1 MKTIS
6 LCLTNYNRHELL
18 IKSFEKVLAD
28 DRISE
33 IIISDDHSD
42 DNIYFDLK
50 RKLIDES
57 AFSRTSK
64 VKLHRNDINIG
75 MSLNKAKSI
84 SLATNEWCILLDS
97 DNVIDKDYIDCLY
110 DLFKWEPDIIYQP
123 DFAAPSFDFRKFAGI
138 CVDKNTNKKYIDD
151 SMYFCF
157 LNACNYFVHR
167 QTYLETYEH
176 NSLIKEVDTMW
187 HNYNHLKA
195 GGKIYFVPEMTY
207 VHTVHAGSGWMRH
220 ADENMAKAEE
230 IKKLMLGL

>member
-6 LCLTNYNRHELL
+6 LCLTNYNRSDLI
-18 IKSFEKVLAD
+18 IKSFEKVIDD

-42 DNIYFDLK
+42 ILIYEDLK
-50 RKLIDES
+50 KIL
-57 AFSRTSK
+57 APYPK

-75 MSLNKAKSI
+75 MSLNKCKSI

-97 DNVIDKDYIDCLY
+97 DNVIDTDYIDCLY
-110 DLFKWEPDIIYQP
+110 DLFKWESDTIYQP

-138 CVDKNTNKKYIDD
+138 CVDKNTNKNHIDD

-187 HNYNHLKA
+187 HNYNHLKS

-207 VHTVHAGSGWMRH
+207 THTVHAGSGWMRH

-230 IKKLMLGL
+230 IKKLMMGL